1 MGKVVQQVLDD
12 GPEKFD
18 MVRIVLGMSKS
29 AQLTGAYKAVR
40 DILDN
45 YVQGVTEWD
54 KTLIDSAKGSLIYS
68 WAEKEETVSGL
79 VTEANK
85 AYRRGADS
93 KYNRQF
99 TVSIGDVTIEQVKE
113 VAKRVLPLFLDN
125 EKTQSVVVC
134 NSGRIGPIVEDMKTM
149 FGMEFKLFDKYENTF
164 LNFE

>member
-1 MGKVVQQVLDD
+1 MGSTGRV
-12 GPEKFD
+12 
-18 MVRIVLGMSKS
+18 VLGMSKS
-29 AQLTGAYKAVR
+29 VQLTGAYKAVR
-40 DILDN
+40 EILNN

-54 KTLIDSAKGSLIYS
+54 KALVESAKGALIYS

-99 TVSIGDVTIEQVKE
+99 TVSIADVTTEQVKE
-113 VAKRVLPLFLDN
+113 VANRILPLFLDN

-134 NSGRIGPIVEDMKTM
+134 NSGRIGPNVDDMKMM
-149 FGMEFKLFDKYENTF
+149 FGLELKLFDKYENTF